1 VTVAAAREP
10 LGTQFAATARR
21 PLSHILDAFSV
32 GTVSPRLAR
41 RTICTGPALVA
52 TLCNHL
58 LRGAFAVLA
67 LEPILAEPTITT
79 FVPHVNAELLANA
92 LRARQTGEASGP
104 GSAAR
109 LATSGGRRRRSCAFA
124 VLAIQSGLANFA
136 ITAVLARLNS
146 FLSTLAVFAS
156 RPAHARTVILSAC
169 AAKWRVGGVVVVG
182 RRKSRREKSK
192 GHDGHS
198 GFSHCWKD

>member
-58 LRGAFAVLA
+58 LQKSEEVSAT
-67 LEPILAEPTITT
+67 AEP
-79 FVPHVNAELLANA
+79 P
-92 LRARQTGEASGP
+92 LR
-104 GSAAR
+104 
-109 LATSGGRRRRSCAFA
+109 
-124 VLAIQSGLANFA
+124 
-136 ITAVLARLNS
+136 
-146 FLSTLAVFAS
+146 
-156 RPAHARTVILSAC
+156 
-169 AAKWRVGGVVVVG
+169 
-182 RRKSRREKSK
+182 
-192 GHDGHS
+192 
-198 GFSHCWKD
+198 